1 MRDKNHVYIC
11 IRCPLSIYVSLQKY
25 NIMEHTCI
33 HWVEMLITS
42 LHRCFVYGWSI
53 WVEQTLENTEG
64 TNRQSREIGNT
75 RRRNTKQKHNALCV
89 GHHYAKTNTNNVNKT
104 WTVIQTTAVTMSD
117 HITWPFCVTFCFI
130 TFKLLIYSL
139 VLWYRTKFD

>member
-1 MRDKNHVYIC
+1 MRDKNHVYLC

-33 HWVEMLITS
+33 HWVEMFIPS

-104 WTVIQTTAVTMSD
+104 WTLIQTTGGNDVRSYHMTVLC
-117 HITWPFCVTFCFI
+117 H
-130 TFKLLIYSL
+130 LLFYYFQIAYLQLS
-139 VLWYRTKFD
+139 FMI